1 MKTNKLLIIIFT
13 LVLVFSVVGFGNE
26 AIEKIEAYLVS
37 DLKFEV
43 DGEEWSPKDVDGSPL
58 IPLNFK
64 GRTYVPVRSLLEDKG
79 VTVGYEADTR
89 TVLLDYSTMKPID
102 KASPLLMTVS
112 KDGPGGG
119 SGKATFNELSIEKN
133 HNLEL
138 DSISVEQEITLE
150 VSEDGKIYA
159 WGSNRREEMSLKE
172 LAASDE
178 TIAIEK
184 ANFKIDQETGL
195 VTSIELYENGEE
207 VELGRDI
214 DITVEISG
222 PPFKIKVIIKF

>member
-89 TVLLDYSTMKPID
+89 TVLLDYSTIKPID

-112 KDGPGGG
+112 KDGTGGG
-119 SGKATFNELSIEKN
+119 SGKATFN
-133 HNLEL
+133 
-138 DSISVEQEITLE
+138 
-150 VSEDGKIYA
+150 
-159 WGSNRREEMSLKE
+159 
-172 LAASDE
+172 
-178 TIAIEK
+178 
-184 ANFKIDQETGL
+184 
-195 VTSIELYENGEE
+195 
-207 VELGRDI
+207 
-214 DITVEISG
+214 
-222 PPFKIKVIIKF
+222 

>member
-112 KDGPGGG
+112 KDSSGGG
-119 SGKATFNELSIEKN
+119 SGKATFDELSVEKN
-133 HNLEL
+133 PNFEL
-138 DSISVEQEITLE
+138 DSISVEQEISLD
-150 VSEDGKIYA
+150 VSDESLVYS
-159 WGSNRREEMSLKE
+159 WGSNGRTEMSLRE
-172 LAASDE
+172 LASSDE
-178 TIAIEK
+178 TITIEK
-184 ANFKIDQETGL
+184 ANLKIDNETGM
-195 VTSIELYENGEE
+195 VTSIELYESEE
-207 VELGRDI
+207 EELARDI

>member
-79 VTVGYEADTR
+79 VTVGYEANTR

-102 KASPLLMTVS
+102 KASPLLMTVAHNGDV
-112 KDGPGGG
+112 DGDGIDD
-119 SGKATFNELSIEKN
+119 L
-133 HNLEL
+133 
-138 DSISVEQEITLE
+138 TLE
-150 VSEDGKIYA
+150 R
-159 WGSNRREEMSLKE
+159 N
-172 LAASDE
+172 
-178 TIAIEK
+178 
-184 ANFKIDQETGL
+184 
-195 VTSIELYENGEE
+195 
-207 VELGRDI
+207 
-214 DITVEISG
+214 
-222 PPFKIKVIIKF
+222 